1 MIKFFRHIRKSLLM
15 ENNTSKYFKY
25 ATGEIVL
32 VVIGILI
39 ALQINNWN
47 ENRKQRIKEIHF
59 LTNIKTDLILDI
71 TEIDNYINK
80 RNSRIESA
88 NIVLEHFEGKPLTA
102 LNAFNMHTVNVYTWS
117 KFFQNNNTFRELT
130 NSGNLGIISNDS
142 IKNGLLNLDSV
153 YKKLKSEEE
162 HFRFDAEILIYEPSY
177 NILDLNP
184 IVKNY
189 TYQMSN
195 GMAGENLEL
204 PRSNYEKLLKDL
216 KQKNGFV
223 MAVYEFTVMNQ
234 QFEAMKELS
243 NKLIELIDKD
253 VKL

>member
-1 MIKFFRHIRKSLLM
+1 
-15 ENNTSKYFKY
+15 
-25 ATGEIVL
+25 
-32 VVIGILI
+32 
-39 ALQINNWN
+39 
-47 ENRKQRIKEIHF
+47 
-59 LTNIKTDLILDI
+59 
-71 TEIDNYINK
+71 
-80 RNSRIESA
+80 
-88 NIVLEHFEGKPLTA
+88 
-102 LNAFNMHTVNVYTWS
+102 
-117 KFFQNNNTFRELT
+117 
-130 NSGNLGIISNDS
+130 
-142 IKNGLLNLDSV
+142 V

-243 NKLIELIDKD
+243 NKLIELIDKEI
-253 VKL
+253 KQ

>member
-1 MIKFFRHIRKSLLM
+1 
-15 ENNTSKYFKY
+15 
-25 ATGEIVL
+25 
-32 VVIGILI
+32 
-39 ALQINNWN
+39 
-47 ENRKQRIKEIHF
+47 
-59 LTNIKTDLILDI
+59 
-71 TEIDNYINK
+71 
-80 RNSRIESA
+80 
-88 NIVLEHFEGKPLTA
+88 
-102 LNAFNMHTVNVYTWS
+102 MHTVNVYTWS

-162 HFRFDAEILIYEPSY
+162 HFRFDAELLIYEPSY

-243 NKLIELIDKD
+243 NKLIELIDKEI
-253 VKL
+253 KQ

>member
-1 MIKFFRHIRKSLLM
+1 
-15 ENNTSKYFKY
+15 
-25 ATGEIVL
+25 
-32 VVIGILI
+32 
-39 ALQINNWN
+39 
-47 ENRKQRIKEIHF
+47 
-59 LTNIKTDLILDI
+59 
-71 TEIDNYINK
+71 
-80 RNSRIESA
+80 
-88 NIVLEHFEGKPLTA
+88 
-102 LNAFNMHTVNVYTWS
+102 MHTVNVYTWS

-243 NKLIELIDKD
+243 NKLIELIDKEI
-253 VKL
+253 KQ